1 MDPRTLTEKF
11 TFWGAILLIYFQIST
26 LKSIPGHTLWQ
37 WIELLHQIRGST
49 ERFGRNITI
58 SECSQLFFFL
68 PFPPH
73 TLIFQLNVYSEAQ
86 NSTADRSTAPNQFQL
101 DVFAT
106 NVHFGCFLEF
116 STLLTS
122 YADIWPWILVTG
134 QKKKWT
140 ADRSAAS
147 IQFQLAVLAKN
158 LHFFLW
164 GGGNFE
170 LGKRGVWGG
179 SFLTAIA
186 PFKAVS
192 IYPGLMLEIDPPSN
206 FVPGYENSG

>member
-68 PFPPH
+68 PFPPY
-73 TLIFQLNVYSEAQ
+73 TLIFQLNVYSEVQ

-116 STLLTS
+116 STLTS

-134 QKKKWT
+134 QKKMDSGSICSINSVSTCSSCKKSTFFFVGRGQFWIGQKGSLG
-140 ADRSAAS
+140 RVVPHSYSALQS
-147 IQFQLAVLAKN
+147 C
-158 LHFFLW
+158 
-164 GGGNFE
+164 
-170 LGKRGVWGG
+170 
-179 SFLTAIA
+179 
-186 PFKAVS
+186 
-192 IYPGLMLEIDPPSN
+192 
-206 FVPGYENSG
+206 